1 MTGSFYNTTN
11 ETGAQLKKNIR
22 QAVKQDDLI
31 LNFFK
36 KHPDKEFTPLEVWQA
51 VFDEAT
57 PITSVRRSITNLTK
71 SDPQHL
77 EETDIKREGAHGR
90 SNYCWKL
97 YTPKAPK
104 EFYQEKLF

>member
-1 MTGSFYNTTN
+1 MSNSFYNTTN
-11 ETGAQLKKNIR
+11 ESGTQLKKNIR

-36 KHPDKEFTPLEVWQA
+36 KHPDKEYTPLEIWQA

-71 SDPQHL
+71 ADKL

-90 SNYCWKL
+90 SNYCWRL
-97 YTPKAPK
+97 LVPKAPK
-104 EFYQEKLF
+104 EFVQAKLF